1 MNFKLEES
9 YKVPKVIA
17 EIGCNHK
24 GDIEIAKEMI
34 KIAKIFCN
42 ADVVKFQK
50 RTPREL
56 LTEEEYN
63 SPHPDPANFLR

>member
-1 MNFKLEES
+1 MKT
-9 YKVPKVIA
+9 PQIIA

-34 KIAKIFCN
+34 YVAAKFCK

-50 RTPREL
+50 RNNRE
-56 LTEEEYN
+56 
-63 SPHPDPANFLR
+63 F